1 MKLRFLSFA
10 LIMSMHAFS
19 LNAAA
24 PICLA
29 SEAFAAQTGQCL
41 AEEVFN
47 ATTNPDVVTTAVEGA
62 FETLLPAATEAADP
76 GLAAKALATLNQAL
90 IYAQETGNY
99 YLGDIIHEGLTTVM
113 TYYEANPVATVTTGV
128 IAVVTTAYIAKG
140 CWNLMK
146 RCCSAC
152 FPRRHKKAPQGKH
165 LIGVHEVKVEVEPER
180 GSADAPASNTRS
192 RRRAKTKAAAG
203 IMEGAESGA
212 DSETSQQ

>member
-1 MKLRFLSFA
+1 MKLKFLSLA
-10 LIMSMHAFS
+10 LVMSMHAFS

-29 SEAFAAQTGQCL
+29 SEAFAAQTGQSL
-41 AEEVFN
+41 AEEAFN
-47 ATTNPDVVTTAVEGA
+47 ATTNPDLVTTAVEGA

-113 TYYEANPVATVTTGV
+113 AYYEANPVATVATGV
-128 IAVVTTAYIAKG
+128 MAVVTTAYIAKG

-146 RCCSAC
+146 RCCTAC
-152 FPRRHKKAPQGKH
+152 FPRRGKKATGK
-165 LIGVHEVKVEVEPER
+165 GSVDTHEVAVEILPAAQPTVGKDAT
-180 GSADAPASNTRS
+180 GSGVR
-192 RRRAKTKAAAG
+192 RRRAKTKEAIWSYAG
-203 IMEGAESGA
+203 RRK
-212 DSETSQQ
+212 QHRF